1 MCRGKK
7 RADGRLAEEE
17 RQQQQEEERQ
27 AEAERKAAKL
37 QAYNDRKNQQ
47 RGGGAEADAEPEAEP
62 EPEDG
67 ESEPEAEAEPAGT
80 DNNAAAKSRSRG
92 KARGGGGEEP
102 TSNRLFS
109 SMNKTKAER
118 RCGQRMAFAPL
129 LYENAMI
136 LPRQTRDKD
145 RESTQNK
152 DVFSLGRGG
161 SCSHVC
167 SSRRT
172 RAATVSKKRSLSP
185 LLQ

>member
-1 MCRGKK
+1 MNKFTYKNEHLFPQLFLCLSRACLGKFIIFLYINGAK
-7 RADGRLAEEE
+7 RRVISIPMAC
-17 RQQQQEEERQ
+17 
-27 AEAERKAAKL
+27 
-37 QAYNDRKNQQ
+37 
-47 RGGGAEADAEPEAEP
+47 GG
-62 EPEDG
+62 
-67 ESEPEAEAEPAGT
+67 AEPAGT

-136 LPRQTRDKD
+136 LPRQARDKH

-152 DVFSLGRGG
+152 DVFFLRARRELL
-161 SCSHVC
+161 
-167 SSRRT
+167 SRMFKQADT
-172 RAATVSKKRSLSP
+172 SGDGQEKTVPFSP